1 MGDDMGITNT
11 RQLSEELSAKLE
23 AAINEIS
30 ENVYDAL
37 IDCIQESIYDYP
49 VGKVYKRK
57 YKNGGFIDAFELS
70 ELKKMSRSVTRTLFY
85 NWQKLSL
92 EGNNG
97 YTHGNRDDGIDRRK
111 DLWWILSN
119 RYDDYENSDWEGN
132 LGLQKYNAVPYLE
145 LFNAT
150 LIRNFDKWVNK
161 ALKKQGFYL
170 DK

>member
-1 MGDDMGITNT
+1 MGDGMGITNT

-30 ENVYDAL
+30 EDVYNAL

-49 VGKVYKRK
+49 SGKVYKRK
-57 YKNGGFIDAFELS
+57 HKNGGFIDAFELS

-85 NWQKLSL
+85 NWQNLSL

-97 YTHGNRDDGIDRRK
+97 YTHGNKDDGIDRRK

-119 RYDDYENSDWEGN
+119 RYDDFENSDWGGSV
-132 LGLQKYNAVPYLE
+132 GLQGYNAVPYLE
-145 LFNAT
+145 LFNAI
-150 LIRNFDKWVNK
+150 LIRDFDKWVNK

-170 DK
+170 VK